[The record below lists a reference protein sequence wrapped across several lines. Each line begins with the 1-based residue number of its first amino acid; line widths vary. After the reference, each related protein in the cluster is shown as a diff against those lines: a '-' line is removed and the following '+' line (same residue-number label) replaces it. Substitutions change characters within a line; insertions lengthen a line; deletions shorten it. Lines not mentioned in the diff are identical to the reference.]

1 MNTKGDELN
10 NLKETL
16 GNEKWLRKNED
27 SLKKLLLE
35 TWTHMH
41 NLNGLKIGFG
51 LKLIG
56 VDWRSDDE
64 LSKIMLWLEKVGIM
78 VRQNTYQIKASH
90 RSIFKG

>member
-1 MNTKGDELN
+1 VNTKGDELN

-78 VRQNTYQIKASH
+78 VRQ
-90 RSIFKG
+90 